1 MFRAISDL
9 IGSAIQSDLMKLLA
23 KTKPGRFRV
32 NGKRSGRIAALGL
45 CALLLGGWH
54 AAQIGPGPGPA
65 KGASTGWP
73 VPRFESFRSDQIYMR
88 AGPGFQYPITWVY
101 HRYNLPVEVIGEFNV
116 WRHVVA
122 PDGGTG
128 WVHEALLHGV
138 RSFIVTGKRHTM
150 RAGPH
155 SGAAAIAYLDK
166 GVIGVI
172 RACKPGAAWCKVSA
186 GHRHGWL
193 KRSDFWGSFKGEAI
207 K

>member
-1 MFRAISDL
+1 MFSRAVIL
-9 IGSAIQSDLMKLLA
+9 
-23 KTKPGRFRV
+23 
-32 NGKRSGRIAALGL
+32 AALPL
-45 CALLLGGWH
+45 VLGAWH
-54 AAQIGPGPGPA
+54 AAPVGPGPGPA

-73 VPRFESFRSDQIYMR
+73 VPRFESFRSNQIYVR

-116 WRHVVA
+116 WRQVMA

-138 RSFIVTGKRHTM
+138 RSFIVTGKRRTM
-150 RAGPH
+150 RAAPH
-155 SGAAAIAYLDK
+155 RDAAPVAYLDK
-166 GVIGVI
+166 GAIGVI
-172 RACKPGAAWCKVSA
+172 RACQDGAAWCAVEA

-193 KRSDFWGSFKGEAI
+193 RRDAFWGAFAGEAI